1 MRHFGSIEVV
11 VADECAGS
19 RSRSS
24 YSRGLPAISG
34 VIIVISRIRRV
45 GEAALWRRFLCF

>member
-24 YSRGLPAISG
+24 YSRGLLAISG
-34 VIIVISRIRRV
+34 VIIVISWRV
-45 GEAALWRRFLCF
+45 GEAALWWRFLCF